1 MSYVTM
7 ISARGET
14 RASATVD
21 LVNDLD
27 NGKDPKFPSPMAYC
41 SLFFFFLSSFMMLSV
56 PGILQLLSYV
66 DSDTKLHLARPD
78 WRNGFRLIDLQRLD
92 LMGYLM

>member
-1 MSYVTM
+1 
-7 ISARGET
+7 
-14 RASATVD
+14 
-21 LVNDLD
+21 
-27 NGKDPKFPSPMAYC
+27 
-41 SLFFFFLSSFMMLSV
+41 MMLSV